1 MPKINVDSLA
11 VPAFSVAIDD
21 DGTVFFDG
29 INAPLRAITGLTKD
43 GFVGVRPSDVLASGG
58 ARDWEANY
66 RRCIATGVMDEYE
79 ERVTTPSG
87 TRWWRTILSPVID
100 DAGKVVQLLGLPCDI
115 DDRKR
120 TEEQLRLA
128 AYSDPVTGI
137 GNRRRFDLDLAAAMA
152 ASMDTGKPFAL
163 VLADVD
169 RFKSIND
176 AFGHEVGDEVLR
188 ETARRLRSGVRQGD
202 RIARIGGDEFAAIV
216 SAATPSAVAVALD
229 RIGRCFDEPF
239 ASGDIEVPATIS
251 VGAALW
257 DVSMTPQEL
266 RRAADRA
273 MYGQKASRPSQ
284 AA

>member
-29 INAPLRAITGLTKD
+29 INAPLCALTRLTKE
-43 GFVGVRPSDVLASGG
+43 GFVGRRPSDVLASDG

-87 TRWWRTILSPVID
+87 TRWWRTILSPVIN
-100 DAGKVVQLLGLPCDI
+100 DAGKVVQLLGLTCNI
-115 DDRKR
+115 DERKR
-120 TEEQLRLA
+120 TEEQLRSE

-152 ASMDTGKPFAL
+152 TSMDTGKPFAL
-163 VLADVD
+163 VLADID

-202 RIARIGGDEFAAIV
+202 RVARIGGDEFAAIV
-216 SAATPSAVAVALD
+216 SAATPGAVALALD
-229 RIGRCFDEPF
+229 RIGRTF
-239 ASGDIEVPATIS
+239 SGPVTSAGIVIPATIS
-251 VGAALW
+251 LGAALW
-257 DVSMTPQEL
+257 DSSMTPKDL
-266 RRAADRA
+266 RRVADRA
-273 MYGQKASRPSQ
+273 MYDQKVSRASQ